1 MARQNLILLTGAS
14 GFFGKIA
21 QAIFARQY
29 PTIGVCHTHT
39 CNGRFIAADLT
50 DHAALAELLDRHA
63 PAVIVHA
70 AAVRDPDACER
81 QPEYAQRLHAG
92 ATAQMAAW
100 CAAHDRCLV
109 YISTD
114 YVFDGSAPP
123 YHEDDPPTPL
133 SLYGRTKAA
142 GESAACAC
150 PRHLIVRM
158 PLQYG
163 FSCVPDDAL
172 LLKVLHALN
181 TGALHHLDHHQVRYP
196 TLSDD
201 VARAILY
208 LLARGCTGVMHLRGR
223 TRATRFQIWRA
234 IAHTFGY
241 DATRILPARGPAT
254 ADAPRPADSRLS
266 IARARA
272 AQVAPFH
279 SLQKG
284 LRHCRT
290 LMEHAGVDWRIL

>member
-14 GFFGKIA
+14 GFFDKIA
-21 QAIFARQY
+21 QAIFAQQH
-29 PTIGVCHTHT
+29 PTVGVCHTHT
-39 CNGRFIAADLT
+39 CNGRFIATDLT
-50 DHAALAELLDRHA
+50 DHTALAELLDRHA

-81 QPEYAQRLHAG
+81 QPEYARRLHVD

-123 YHEDDPPTPL
+123 YQEDDPPTPL

-142 GESAACAC
+142 GESAARAC
-150 PRHLIVRM
+150 PR
-158 PLQYG
+158 
-163 FSCVPDDAL
+163 
-172 LLKVLHALN
+172 
-181 TGALHHLDHHQVRYP
+181 QVRYP

-201 VARAILY
+201 VARAILH

-223 TRATRFQIWRA
+223 TRATRFQLWRA
-234 IAHTFGY
+234 IARTFGY
-241 DATRILPARGPAT
+241 DAARILPARGPAT
-254 ADAPRPADSRLS
+254 AEAPRPADSRLS
-266 IARARA
+266 ITRARA

-290 LMEHAGVDWRIL
+290 LMEHAGVDWRVL

>member
-1 MARQNLILLTGAS
+1 MAGQDLIVLTGAS

-21 QAIFARQY
+21 HAIFARQH
-29 PTIGVCHTHT
+29 PTLGLCHTHT
-39 CNGRFIAADLT
+39 CDGTFTATDLT
-50 DHAALAELLDRHA
+50 EPAALAELLDRHA
-63 PAVIVHA
+63 PAVVVHA

-81 QPEYAQRLHAG
+81 QPDYARRLHVD

-123 YHEDDPPTPL
+123 YLEEDPVTPVN
-133 SLYGRTKAA
+133 LYGRTKAA
-142 GESAACAC
+142 GESAARAC

-163 FSCVPDDAL
+163 FSCVPDDAF

-181 TGALHHLDHHQVRYP
+181 CDSVHHVDHCQVRNP

-201 VARAILY
+201 VARAILH
-208 LLARGCTGVMHLRGR
+208 LLARGYSGTIHLCSR
-223 TRATRFQIWRA
+223 TRATRFQMWRM
-234 IAHTFGY
+234 IAQAFGY
-241 DATRILPARGPAT
+241 DTACILPTFAPAAT
-254 ADAPRPADSRLS
+254 AAERPADSGLS
-266 IARARA
+266 AGRAYTL
-272 AQVAPFH
+272 QVAPFCAFH
-279 SLQKG
+279 EGLLQC
-284 LRHCRT
+284 HT
-290 LMEHAGVDWRIL
+290 LMEHAGVDWRLL